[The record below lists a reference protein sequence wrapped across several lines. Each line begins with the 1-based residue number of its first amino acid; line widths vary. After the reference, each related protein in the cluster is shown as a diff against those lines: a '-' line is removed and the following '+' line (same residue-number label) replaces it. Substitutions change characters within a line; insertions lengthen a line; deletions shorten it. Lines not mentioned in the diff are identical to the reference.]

1 MSNATETCSC
11 GAKIDVTGRGSD
23 ASVERALAAW
33 RTGHR
38 HPETPTPAAA
48 IRAPEPERPE
58 HLPQGNNFSA
68 TERRSNFLEP
78 DELNQ
83 QYRPGPY
90 GRAIS
95 LKWWPSDG

>member
-1 MSNATETCSC
+1 MSSAKEACSC
-11 GAKIDVTGRGSD
+11 GATIEVSSD
-23 ASVERALAAW
+23 YDARLRTALEEWRAGHQHATTAASEAPK
-33 RTGHR
+33 
-38 HPETPTPAAA
+38 PET
-48 IRAPEPERPE
+48 APVPE
-58 HLPQGNNFSA
+58 HQPQGNNFSA

-95 LKWWPSDG
+95 LKWWPASG

>member
-1 MSNATETCSC
+1 MSAATETCSC
-11 GAKIDVTGRGSD
+11 GAKIDVSGRGSD
-23 ASVERALAAW
+23 ASVDRALAEW

-38 HPETPTPAAA
+38 HPEGAKPSTT
-48 IRAPEPERPE
+48 IEPERPE
-58 HLPQGNNFSA
+58 HQPQGNNFSA

-95 LKWWPSDG
+95 LKWWPPNG